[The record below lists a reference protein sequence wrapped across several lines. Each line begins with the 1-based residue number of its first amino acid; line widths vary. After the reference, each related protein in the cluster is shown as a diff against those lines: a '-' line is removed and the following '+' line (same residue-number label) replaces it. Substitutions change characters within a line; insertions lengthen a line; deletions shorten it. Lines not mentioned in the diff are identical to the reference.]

1 VTFAISVPQA
11 IARIQAR
18 EPTIRA
24 FVSTRLPEAARDH
37 DARAREPS
45 RSPLHGVPFSL
56 KDEWETLC
64 LPTTGGSWR
73 HRDRRSPADSS
84 VMRVFDDAGA
94 ILVGKSNL
102 SDLGL
107 APEASSW
114 VGGVTRNPVDTSR
127 TAGGSSGGAAAAV
140 ADGMVGFDWGTDI
153 GGSIR
158 LPAANCGVTGLR
170 LSSETW
176 PVTGLFPMAP
186 PALTFMLAQG
196 PITRTLAEMRAV
208 LDVAAPRLRT
218 GSERGPFAPR
228 NVALYTLERG
238 GLWRDF
244 AADVGPACAG
254 AGLGVRQA
262 ADAGLPP
269 PSRARWINAAV
280 WCSHFDD
287 IRSVEPE
294 LSLGAGLG
302 AALSAVVLR
311 GRLGDKRIHPV
322 TAELLLQI
330 AFGRAFVFRDKTR
343 ALADASD
350 YRSAFQR
357 LWDAGTVVAMP
368 VCAWPAARP
377 GRSNHNPRMLEC
389 TFPGN
394 LVDATALALPW
405 GRFADGLPRALQLLG
420 PPGSERALIDLGDRL
435 LASAPARQFAAATN

>member
-1 VTFAISVPQA
+1 MPFSITVPQA

-18 EPTIRA
+18 EPLIRA
-24 FVSTRLPEAARDH
+24 FVSTRLADAARDH
-37 DARAREPS
+37 EARAREPS
-45 RSPLHGVPFSL
+45 RSALHGVPFSL

-73 HRDRRSPADSS
+73 HRERRSPLDSR
-84 VMRVFDDAGA
+84 VMRAFHDAGA

-114 VGGVTRNPVDTSR
+114 VGGVTRNPVDPTRS
-127 TAGGSSGGAAAAV
+127 AGGSSGGAAAAV

-176 PVTGLFPMAP
+176 PVTELFPMAP

-196 PITRTLAEMRAV
+196 PITRTLAEMTAV

-218 GSERGPFAPR
+218 GPDRGAFAPR
-228 NVALYTLERG
+228 QVALYTLDRG

-244 AADVGPACAG
+244 AADVGPVFVR
-254 AGLGVRQA
+254 AGLECRP
-262 ADAGLPP
+262 ADGLPP

-287 IRSVEPE
+287 IRAIEPG
-294 LSLGAGLG
+294 LTLASGLG
-302 AALSAVVLR
+302 AVLSAIFLR
-311 GRLGDKRIHPV
+311 GRLGDRRLHPI

-330 AFGRAFVFRDKTR
+330 AIGRAFVFRDKAR
-343 ALADASD
+343 ALADARA
-350 YRSAFQR
+350 YRAAFER

-377 GRSNHNPRMLEC
+377 GRANHNPRMLEC

-420 PPGSERALIDLGDRL
+420 PPGSERALIRLGERL
-435 LASAPARQFAAATN
+435 QAGRLPTGPLMRTSG